1 MILDVSNASNIED
14 FVYIFYKIVILD
26 DFTNVDIFVSI
37 DYHIQFLFI
46 AYIMIAFIS
55 LKI

>member
-46 AYIMIAFIS
+46 AYIMIAFI
-55 LKI
+55 

>member
-26 DFTNVDIFVSI
+26 DFTTIDIFVFI

-46 AYIMIAFIS
+46 AYIMIVFI
-55 LKI
+55 